1 MGDLSVEIR
10 VYADEQCARRFG
22 EIELADGVED
32 ELSML
37 AGKTIYI
44 AVFVEKAQGLPQ
56 ELSRDAFVKFSFWP
70 AEGNA
75 YEIPKCKT
83 KTINPVFNHTKVFAI
98 RVTDDFIKH
107 VQQTAL
113 EFDVMGSGGGDDSDI
128 GMTRNGVSMAG
139 FSNAGGKY
147 NEDDKKR
154 IADLEAQLREMK
166 QQQEEFSKMQNK
178 LMSHPEAKKHVQAAM
193 EVAGVDNS
201 SVCSVM

>member
-1 MGDLSVEIR
+1 M
-10 VYADEQCARRFG
+10 
-22 EIELADGVED
+22 
-32 ELSML
+32 
-37 AGKTIYI
+37 
-44 AVFVEKAQGLPQ
+44 
-56 ELSRDAFVKFSFWP
+56 
-70 AEGNA
+70 
-75 YEIPKCKT
+75 
-83 KTINPVFNHTKVFAI
+83 KVFAI

-166 QQQEEFSKMQNK
+166 QQQEEFSKCKIN
-178 LMSHPEAKKHVQAAM
+178 
-193 EVAGVDNS
+193 
-201 SVCSVM
+201 